1 MKKLDKSLSSFSV
14 QLQSA
19 IIQDCLIFL
28 RPSKKN
34 LIAPLPLPKNLF
46 DFNLHFFAGLTYL
59 VTISKT
65 HRKTLFVLTFSKVP
79 LV

>member
-1 MKKLDKSLSSFSV
+1 MNKLDKSLSSFSV

-19 IIQDCLIFL
+19 IDIFKTF
-28 RPSKKN
+28 KKN
-34 LIAPLPLPKNLF
+34 LIAPLPLPMNLF

-65 HRKTLFVLTFSKVP
+65 HRQTLFVLTFSKVP